1 MDKEAQGK
9 IDDLRYDIEK
19 LLWRHIEVLA
29 CGYMGI
35 RCGKNQYSGG
45 NYARISQE
53 IVQRITE
60 LGYRKLPKDKVIL
73 DKDLAYQIFAQICGI
88 RMREPTDYRSALD
101 DSYDRLKAILQ

>member
-1 MDKEAQGK
+1 MMADIIKSNKDALKE
-9 IDDLRYDIEK
+9 LEELEEELER
-19 LLWRHIEVLA
+19 
-29 CGYMGI
+29 
-35 RCGKNQYSGG
+35 S
-45 NYARISQE
+45 RISQE
-53 IVQRITE
+53 IAQRITE